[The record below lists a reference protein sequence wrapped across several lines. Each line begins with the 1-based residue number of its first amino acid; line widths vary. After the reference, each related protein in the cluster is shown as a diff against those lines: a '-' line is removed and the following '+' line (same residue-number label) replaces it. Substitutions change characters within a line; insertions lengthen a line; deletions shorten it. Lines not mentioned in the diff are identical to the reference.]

1 MLGKDIIQ
9 RTVLEIPHKIESKTT
24 GIIEIDST
32 QIIDHENIRTI
43 DQTTTIVTLDHVTF
57 PEIET
62 KTTQIDKEVFLSQH
76 TETTH
81 NIQVLN
87 KTIEAVHLNNSGD

>member
-9 RTVLEIPHKIESKTT
+9 TAVLDFPHKLESKTT
-24 GIIEIDST
+24 QLLVIDST
-32 QIIDHENIRTI
+32 QIIDHKTIQTI

-62 KTTQIDKEVFLSQH
+62 KTTQIDNEIFLSQH
-76 TETTH
+76 R
-81 NIQVLN
+81 
-87 KTIEAVHLNNSGD
+87 NNT

>member
-1 MLGKDIIQ
+1 MLGEDIIQ
-9 RTVLEIPHKIESKTT
+9 TTVLDIPHKIEIKTT
-24 GIIEIDST
+24 QIKEIDST
-32 QIIDHENIRTI
+32 QIIDHKTIQTI

-62 KTTQIDKEVFLSQH
+62 KTTQIDNEIFLSQH

-87 KTIEAVHLNNSGD
+87 KTIEAVHLNTSGD